1 MLKTKLEKC
10 EEEKIRNKEKIRALQ
25 DVVTSREKKIEDLE
39 YNLEESTQI
48 VTSNYNKIQVLEN
61 SNTDLKNNLEETTE
75 KLNDV
80 KSKLNFQFDL
90 RQKGYDEYQVKL
102 ASMNTT
108 INCLESSL
116 KEAKEKKLEETAG
129 KDEKIKALE
138 MLNDESEAKLEK
150 MKNEYMVDISSKNDL
165 LERLDKSV

>member
-1 MLKTKLEKC
+1 MKKC
-10 EEEKIRNKEKIRALQ
+10 EEEKIRNKEKIRTLQ

-61 SNTDLKNNLEETTE
+61 SSTDLKKNLEETTE
-75 KLNDV
+75 KFNDV

-102 ASMNTT
+102 ASMKTT
-108 INCLESSL
+108 IDDLEKSL
-116 KEAKEKKLEETAG
+116 KEANTDLKNEIHLKDNSKEKQG
-129 KDEKIKALE
+129 GI
-138 MLNDESEAKLEK
+138 
-150 MKNEYMVDISSKNDL
+150 
-165 LERLDKSV
+165 